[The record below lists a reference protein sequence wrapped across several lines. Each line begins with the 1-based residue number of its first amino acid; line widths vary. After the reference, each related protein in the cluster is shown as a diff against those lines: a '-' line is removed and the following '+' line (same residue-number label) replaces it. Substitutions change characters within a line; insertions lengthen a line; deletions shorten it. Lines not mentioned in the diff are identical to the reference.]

1 MSNTHRN
8 RRDARGFSVVELLVA
23 MGLSVLL
30 LAGVATMFASSRRS
44 YETNDHLA
52 RIEENGRFALDSIVR
67 DIRASGY
74 VGCSKL
80 ADASSTLNGAGTG
93 MWDYALAVQ
102 GYEATSATGW
112 GPALDTTIAP
122 SATGDSDVLIVRV
135 PRPGLPA
142 LRLRAAMATGKDE
155 VPVSKFPA
163 GEPGAFKD
171 HQILMVSDCDHRSIF
186 EVTKYDAQAGTIEH
200 AVSTATATSPGNA
213 SDDLLHVF
221 QKSATT
227 TALQSVV
234 YYVRTGASGGPSLWR
249 GVDGAAPEELA
260 EGVEKLEVRYGVDI
274 NGDRVADVYDKASVA
289 AVYTNFADV
298 VSVSIG
304 MLVRSPV
311 PYGPKES
318 HKYVVLDQDAEPD
331 DQYMR
336 RVFVTTAAIRNTAL

>member
-1 MSNTHRN
+1 
-8 RRDARGFSVVELLVA
+8 
-23 MGLSVLL
+23 
-30 LAGVATMFASSRRS
+30 
-44 YETNDHLA
+44 
-52 RIEENGRFALDSIVR
+52 
-67 DIRASGY
+67 
-74 VGCSKL
+74 
-80 ADASSTLNGAGTG
+80 
-93 MWDYALAVQ
+93 
-102 GYEATSATGW
+102 
-112 GPALDTTIAP
+112 
-122 SATGDSDVLIVRV
+122 
-135 PRPGLPA
+135 
-142 LRLRAAMATGKDE
+142 MATGTDP
-155 VPVSKFPA
+155 VPVSKFPV

-221 QKSATT
+221 QKSATA

-260 EGVEKLEVRYGVDI
+260 EGVEKLEVRYGVDT
-274 NGDRVADVYDKASVA
+274 NGDRVADIYDKASVGTVKA
-289 AVYTNFADV
+289 NFANV

-304 MLVRSPV
+304 LLVRSPV
-311 PYGPKES
+311 PYGPKEV
-318 HKYVVLDQDAEPD
+318 HDYVVLDTTASPD